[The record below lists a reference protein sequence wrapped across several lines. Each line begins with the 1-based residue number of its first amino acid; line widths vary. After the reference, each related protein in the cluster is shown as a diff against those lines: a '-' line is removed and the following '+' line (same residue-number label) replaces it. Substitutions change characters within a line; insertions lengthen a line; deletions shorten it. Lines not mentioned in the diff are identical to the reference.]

1 MSNLRPVKA
10 RCDGMTLVE
19 VLIAASIFALIMTGA
34 LSAFAAFASAYERLQ
49 SINERTATLREVS
62 RFLRQSLT
70 DIVRDGGWFS
80 AQEREL
86 SWLTPLDRAGSVSG
100 LQYLKLSVSGDE
112 LVLSFAPYD
121 PELQDAKEPDWGAVA
136 PDFTLVPDLVE
147 ARFAYKATP
156 ESQWSSAMASDDP
169 GNTYPMLVS
178 IGVIVEDGEWPPII
192 VAFDK

>member
-1 MSNLRPVKA
+1 VSNTRPIKS

-19 VLIAASIFALIMTGA
+19 VLIAASILALIMTGA

-49 SINERTATLREVS
+49 TINERTATLREVS

-70 DIVRDGGWFS
+70 DIVRDEGWFS

-100 LQYLKLSVSGDE
+100 LQYLKLSVADDE

-121 PELQDAKEPDWGAVA
+121 PELQGAKEPDWGAVA
-136 PDFTLVPDLVE
+136 PDFTLVQDLAE
-147 ARFAYKATP
+147 AKFAYKATP
-156 ESQWSSAMASDDP
+156 DSQWSSAIASEDS
-169 GNTYPMLVS
+169 GNTYPVLVS
-178 IGVIVEDGEWPPII
+178 IGVTVQDGEWPPII